1 MAILGV
7 SGSQGPLG
15 CSSWSKMV
23 PGHWYTVPHYATALP
38 GCILG
43 FKIPNL
49 VKIWPEM
56 PQRCSFW
63 GVFWG
68 HRAPRGPRACL
79 SWSKIVPDHWYTV
92 PNCHNPWTILN
103 TPGELLGAQKKPK
116 YTPKRAFWG
125 HFWPNFHP
133 FWYFKAQNAT
143 WEGCGLVW
151 DSIPVAWNH
160 LGPT

>member
-1 MAILGV
+1 MLKGGNFMLKSDPKWIFWGFW
-7 SGSQGPLG
+7 SPRGPWG

-63 GVFWG
+63 GY
-68 HRAPRGPRACL
+68 RAPRGPRACL

-103 TPGELLGAQKKPK
+103 TPGELLGAQKKQNTPQNEHFGGISGQIFTRFGILKPK
-116 YTPKRAFWG
+116 MQPGRA
-125 HFWPNFHP
+125 
-133 FWYFKAQNAT
+133 
-143 WEGCGLVW
+143 
-151 DSIPVAWNH
+151 VA
-160 LGPT
+160 